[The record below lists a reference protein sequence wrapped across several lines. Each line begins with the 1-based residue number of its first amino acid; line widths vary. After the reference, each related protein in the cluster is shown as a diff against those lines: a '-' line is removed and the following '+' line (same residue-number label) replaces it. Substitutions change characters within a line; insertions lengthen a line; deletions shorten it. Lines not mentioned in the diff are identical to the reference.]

1 MILVLTSKQ
10 HFSKVYKIFSFFFS
24 FFVTYQ
30 QWEKQIAFTQYFL
43 ELFFKNSLQ
52 KLITLV
58 MKQNKKINFLQMKRK
73 RGNNILHKKFFT
85 LICRRSKNKNS
96 TSIFNFKQKI
106 FYTVLL
112 QNSKI

>member
-10 HFSKVYKIFSFFFS
+10 HFSKLYKIFSFFFFIFCYLS
-24 FFVTYQ
+24 TVGKTNCIYAIIFRT
-30 QWEKQIAFTQYFL
+30 
-43 ELFFKNSLQ
+43 FFKNSLQ

-58 MKQNKKINFLQMKRK
+58 MKQNKKINFLQMNRK

-96 TSIFNFKQKI
+96 TSIFNFKKKI